1 MVCRN
6 LRVRVLRRRAIFQ
19 VLPNVG
25 RAAIV
30 ATFRFDPRLNFYRV
44 VWSGKSR
51 VLEIRSIR
59 HRKET
64 PCIRSD
70 YVRICFVNVAK
81 IARNIKV
88 IAFDRL
94 ALPASLTLGWLVC
107 RRR

>member
-59 HRKET
+59 V
-64 PCIRSD
+64 IRVQSFLII
-70 YVRICFVNVAK
+70 YLFFKSPIN
-81 IARNIKV
+81 
-88 IAFDRL
+88 RL
-94 ALPASLTLGWLVC
+94 SVQL
-107 RRR
+107 